1 VQWDTLLNRAVSS
14 NTIFWEN
21 HIACF
26 LSIQRIVSLPFFFT
40 SPATFLGDFIPS
52 FFYTCSYD
60 KAKRRYARSRE
71 EKLSPGL
78 HLASAAEA
86 GALVSIQ
93 KYNIMNGQPH
103 L

>member
-1 VQWDTLLNRAVSS
+1 MGLFIEPAVSS
-14 NTIFWEN
+14 NNIFWGKSHCLFFIN
-21 HIACF
+21 SKDC
-26 LSIQRIVSLPFFFT
+26 LSSPFFT